1 MDAKRELRPARA
13 NEEAVAQLT
22 GHACPEAAR
31 RGARSRQSTMDR
43 ATLVL
48 GVCFFPDGH
57 GSVAC
62 RRRRG
67 GSERPSEHHASA
79 AAPTWCIVMA
89 AATAGE
95 MRGERCA
102 NVSSAGV
109 ASQVVLHCSVL
120 RTLVRRIEA
129 RTLHSS
135 HVRTCL
141 SSSGINLEHCRTQS
155 RRRQNVL
162 SNVLS
167 DVLCLP
173 S

>member
-1 MDAKRELRPARA
+1 MIIELDRDSEDATPLNDEDDGTIPLGSAESA
-13 NEEAVAQLT
+13 N
-22 GHACPEAAR
+22 
-31 RGARSRQSTMDR
+31 
-43 ATLVL
+43 
-48 GVCFFPDGH
+48 
-57 GSVAC
+57 
-62 RRRRG
+62 
-67 GSERPSEHHASA
+67 HASA

-95 MRGERCA
+95 MRGECCA

-141 SSSGINLEHCRTQS
+141 SLSGIDLAHCRTQRADGKMS
-155 RRRQNVL
+155 TRIVALPL
-162 SNVLS
+162 SS
-167 DVLCLP
+167 KQAR
-173 S
+173 